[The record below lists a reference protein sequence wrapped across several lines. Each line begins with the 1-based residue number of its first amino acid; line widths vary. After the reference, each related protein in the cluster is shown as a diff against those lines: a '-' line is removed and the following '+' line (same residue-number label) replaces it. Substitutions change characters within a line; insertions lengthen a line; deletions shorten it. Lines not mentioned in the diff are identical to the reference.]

1 MFFFLLFVLQE
12 CRKGLV
18 NELDWLKIT
27 CAIPDRKG
35 LEAVDN
41 IFNEYFENGIQV
53 DDPGAILNHVE
64 SNDWDA
70 HEFSEDILAHDTLKV
85 IGYLAKDASAK
96 DRYDSLREEVRQ
108 ALAVFGQE
116 AVWNAETLAD
126 QDWSETWKENYHV
139 MHFGSRIQ
147 VVPVWLQPDVPEDVV
162 IYMDPGM
169 AFGTGDHE
177 TTALCLEWL
186 DDLVTKDCS
195 VFDVGTGSGI
205 LAIAA
210 SKLGAGRVDAMDFDD
225 VAVYAAAQNGARNNA
240 QIMVYKSDLLKRTN
254 GKADLIIANIVADV
268 IIKLLDEVPSH
279 LAKDGKFLCS
289 GILDE
294 YEPKVSAALQ
304 DAGFRII
311 EKRQRG
317 AWFAILADRPEE

>member
-1 MFFFLLFVLQE
+1 M
-12 CRKGLV
+12 V

-41 IFNEYFENGIQV
+41 IFNEYFHNGIQV
-53 DDPGAILNHVE
+53 DDPGAILKHVE
-64 SNDWDA
+64 SNEWDA
-70 HEFSEDILAHDTLKV
+70 HEFSEDILSHDTLKI
-85 IGYLAKDASAK
+85 IGYLAKDGSAEELYRCLRQEVKEVLASFK
-96 DRYDSLREEVRQ
+96 
-108 ALAVFGQE
+108 QE
-116 AVWNAETLAD
+116 AVWTVETIAD
-126 QDWSETWKENYHV
+126 QDWSETWKDNYQV

-210 SKLGAGRVDAMDFDD
+210 AKLGAGRVDAMDFDD
-225 VAVYAAAQNGARNNA
+225 VAVYAAAQNAARNNA
-240 QIMVYKSDLLKRTN
+240 QIIVYKSDLLQRTK

-268 IIKLLDEVPSH
+268 IIALLDEVPSH
-279 LAKDGKFLCS
+279 LNKGGKFLCS

-294 YEPKVSAALQ
+294 YEPKVSAALNN
-304 DAGFRII
+304 AGFHVI

-317 AWFAILADRPEE
+317 PWYAILAEHSEE